1 MLYYKN
7 QLNKK
12 EGNSEVEAGA
22 ILQEPLRNIQNASW
36 SKEQEVK
43 NISASSHA
51 PLIVCLWAFNFSYAP
66 GLNKLLGFEKVL
78 I

>member
-22 ILQEPLRNIQNASW
+22 ILQEPLRNIQNAS
-36 SKEQEVK
+36 
-43 NISASSHA
+43 
-51 PLIVCLWAFNFSYAP
+51 
-66 GLNKLLGFEKVL
+66 
-78 I
+78 